1 MVKNPIIWS
10 DFPDVDVIRVE
21 DTYYMVS
28 TTMHFM
34 PGCVILRSYDLMH
47 WEIAS
52 YVYETLD
59 GTKGQRLEDGVSVYG
74 KGMWAASLRYHENKF
89 YICFVA
95 NDTGKTYLYTADTV
109 EGPWKKQVIE
119 GFYHDC
125 SLLFDGDR
133 RFIVYGNRQIYVT
146 ELAADFSGPKPGGL
160 HRMLVEDTE
169 EYGLGFEGSHLYKI
183 GGKYYLFLIHW
194 PKREGGRRQE
204 ACYMADSLEGEF
216 RGGNVLDDDLG
227 FHNQGVAQGGIVD
240 TPWGDWYGML
250 FQDHGAVGR
259 IPVLVPVTF
268 EHDFPVFGTNGAVP
282 SEVEIKST
290 RPDYCYEPLFVSDD
304 FICKDGRP
312 VLSKVWQWNHEP
324 DPACWSFNKEQGGL
338 RITTDRVVPNVVKA
352 KNSLTQRTT
361 GPVSVAEITVDAS
374 ELKDGDYAGISA
386 FQNHYGMIAVTKEAE
401 DYYIV
406 MLKRSKDEEGVPWH
420 LVNDTAPGIECARVK
435 LNAPVAKLKVR
446 CDFRDKTDVAG
457 FFYEDG
463 GWHLL
468 GEQLHMDFDLAHF
481 TGYRFALSCFS
492 TKQAGG
498 SAEFRHFIYTVEQ

>member
-59 GTKGQRLEDGVSVYG
+59 QTKGQRLEDGVGVYG

-109 EGPWKKQVIE
+109 EGPWKKQVVE

-133 RFIVYGNRQIYVT
+133 RFIVYGNRQIYLT

-160 HRMLVEDTE
+160 HRMLLEDTE
-169 EYGLGFEGSHLYKI
+169 DYGLGFEGSHLYKI
-183 GGKYYLFLIHW
+183 NGKYYLFLIHW
-194 PKREGGRRQE
+194 PKGGRRQE

-216 RGGNVLDDDLG
+216 TGGNVLDDDLG

-259 IPVLVPVTF
+259 IPVLVPVKF
-268 EHDFPVFGTNGAVP
+268 ENDFPVFGTDGAVP
-282 SEVEIKST
+282 LELEVKST
-290 RPDYCYEPLFVSDD
+290 RPDYCYEPLTVSDD

-312 VLSKVWQWNHEP
+312 VLSKAWQWNHEP
-324 DPACWSFNKEQGGL
+324 DAACWSFNKEQGGL
-338 RITTDRVVPNVVKA
+338 RITTDKVVPNVVKA
-352 KNSLTQRTT
+352 KNTLTQRTN
-361 GPVSVAEITVDAS
+361 GPVSTAEITVDAS
-374 ELKDGDYAGISA
+374 ELNDGDYAGISA

-401 DYYIV
+401 DYYIA
-406 MLKRSKDEEGVPWH
+406 MLKRSKAEEGTPWH
-420 LVNDTAPGIECARVK
+420 LVNDTEPGIECARVK
-435 LNAPVAKLKVR
+435 LDSPVAKLKVR
-446 CDFRDKTDVAG
+446 CDFRDMVDVAE
-457 FFYEDG
+457 FFYYDG
-463 GWHLL
+463 GWQPL
-468 GEQLHMDFDLAHF
+468 GEQVHMNFDLAHF

-498 SAEFRHFIYTVEQ
+498 SAEFHNFIYTVEQ